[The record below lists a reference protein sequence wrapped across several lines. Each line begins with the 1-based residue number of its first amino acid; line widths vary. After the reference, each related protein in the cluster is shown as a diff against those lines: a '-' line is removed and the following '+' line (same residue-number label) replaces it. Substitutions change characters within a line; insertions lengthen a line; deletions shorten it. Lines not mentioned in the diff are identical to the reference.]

1 MQRLTIKAWSLVA
14 AGLSLS
20 LQAQSLTNKPGSE
33 YAFTEVYNLEETS
46 IKDQCRTGTCWSYS
60 TLSMVE
66 SELIRTGKGS
76 HDLSEMYIARCA
88 YIEKAI
94 TYVRMG
100 GKHQFDEGGEFH
112 DIPYIIEKY
121 GIVPEEVYSGLK
133 HGNTRHNHAEMV
145 SALGAF
151 VQAISE
157 RPSGSL
163 SEDWVL
169 AVQRVVDAYL
179 GDVPT
184 EFTYQGKTYTP
195 QSFAASLGLNM
206 QDYVAITSFTHH
218 PYYRPFAIEVV
229 DNWSMQTA
237 YNVPLQTLID
247 ASKEALKKGY
257 SIAWATDVSEKGF
270 SYRDGLAIV
279 PTHDSLV
286 QKMGNDPKHFN
297 AAGAERISNAFQQP
311 MPEKS
316 IDANM
321 RQLAF
326 DRQETTDDHGMHITG
341 MVSEAQSGDYF
352 VVKNSWGEANSC
364 GGYLY
369 ASEAFFAYKTICIMV
384 HKDALSKALQRE
396 LGL

>member
-1 MQRLTIKAWSLVA
+1 MQIVKTLCISASFMAFFSSLH
-14 AGLSLS
+14 
-20 LQAQSLTNKPGSE
+20 AQTLTNKPGSQ

-60 TLSMVE
+60 TLSMLE
-66 SELIRTGKGS
+66 SELIRTGNGS
-76 HDLSEMYIARCA
+76 HDLSEMYVARCA

-121 GIVPEEVYSGLK
+121 GIVPESAYSGLK
-133 HGNTRHNHAEMV
+133 HGNTRHNHAEMMA
-145 SALGAF
+145 ALSAF
-151 VQAISE
+151 VQAIAE
-157 RPSGSL
+157 RPAGSL
-163 SEDWVL
+163 SPDWVL
-169 AVQRVVDAYL
+169 AVERIVDAYL
-179 GDVPT
+179 GDVPR
-184 EFTYQGKTYTP
+184 EFQYQGRSYTP

-206 QDYVAITSFTHH
+206 TDYVAITSFTHH

-237 YNVPLQTLID
+237 YNVPLETLISC
-247 ASKEALKKGY
+247 SKEALKNGY

-279 PTHDSLV
+279 PSHDSMV
-286 QKMGNDPKHFN
+286 KKMGDDPKHFN
-297 AAGAERISNAFQQP
+297 SAGAERISNAFQVP

-316 IDANM
+316 INAEL
-321 RQLAF
+321 RQGAF
-326 DRQETTDDHGMHITG
+326 DRLETTDDHGMHITG
-341 MVSEAQSGDYF
+341 LVHEAQSGDYF
-352 VVKNSWGEANSC
+352 VVKNSWGEANAC

-384 HKDALSKALQRE
+384 HKDALSKALKRD

>member
-1 MQRLTIKAWSLVA
+1 
-14 AGLSLS
+14 
-20 LQAQSLTNKPGSE
+20 
-33 YAFTEVYNLEETS
+33 
-46 IKDQCRTGTCWSYS
+46 
-60 TLSMVE
+60 
-66 SELIRTGKGS
+66 
-76 HDLSEMYIARCA
+76 
-88 YIEKAI
+88 
-94 TYVRMG
+94 
-100 GKHQFDEGGEFH
+100 
-112 DIPYIIEKY
+112 
-121 GIVPEEVYSGLK
+121 
-133 HGNTRHNHAEMV
+133 
-145 SALGAF
+145 
-151 VQAISE
+151 
-157 RPSGSL
+157 
-163 SEDWVL
+163 
-169 AVQRVVDAYL
+169 
-179 GDVPT
+179 
-184 EFTYQGKTYTP
+184 
-195 QSFAASLGLNM
+195 M

-286 QKMGNDPKHFN
+286 QKLGNDPKHFN
-297 AAGAERISNAFQQP
+297 SAGAERLSNAFQQP

-316 IDANM
+316 IDATM

-341 MVSEAQSGDYF
+341 MVR
-352 VVKNSWGEANSC
+352 NSWGEANAC